1 MDETFQLRAK
11 RMLGPR
17 QPAPLDYDVLS
28 ATLIAQQAE
37 SPAARAQGRFDR
49 AVVVEAGPEL
59 LTETLLA
66 GPDWEEAATARHG
79 CFQPCRSQ
87 APEDNAVNQDHRD
100 IYLGILA
107 FLQRSPAKGWRRRRA
122 GEPKACLV

>member
-1 MDETFQLRAK
+1 MDETFQRRAK

-17 QPAPLDYDVLS
+17 QPAPLDYDVLC

-59 LTETLLA
+59 LTETVLA
-66 GPDWEEAATARHG
+66 GPDWQAAATARHG
-79 CFQPCRSQ
+79 SFNH
-87 APEDNAVNQDHRD
+87 AEV
-100 IYLGILA
+100 
-107 FLQRSPAKGWRRRRA
+107 KRRRIL
-122 GEPKACLV
+122 P

>member
-11 RMLGPR
+11 RMPGPR

-49 AVVVEAGPEL
+49 SVSVDPGPEL
-59 LTETLLA
+59 LTETVLA
-66 GPDWEEAATARHG
+66 GPAWQEAA
-79 CFQPCRSQ
+79 
-87 APEDNAVNQDHRD
+87 NA
-100 IYLGILA
+100 
-107 FLQRSPAKGWRRRRA
+107 QRGSFNRAEVKRRRIL
-122 GEPKACLV
+122 P

>member
-1 MDETFQLRAK
+1 MDETFQLRAR

-49 AVVVEAGPEL
+49 ARIVVEAGPEL
-59 LTETLLA
+59 LTETVLA
-66 GPDWEEAATARHG
+66 GPRWQEAAGARRG
-79 CFQPCRSQ
+79 CFNR
-87 APEDNAVNQDHRD
+87 AEV
-100 IYLGILA
+100 
-107 FLQRSPAKGWRRRRA
+107 KRRRK
-122 GEPKACLV
+122 EP